1 MTSHPTPPTR
11 IERRRALVKTDFVDA
26 TYAIIEKHGF
36 EGFTL
41 GLVADEVGL
50 RKQAIYHYFP
60 SKEAVLFEVAL
71 AELTRSSRAVAE
83 AVDKVESGAD
93 AIEALLR
100 TYFNAYTDRI
110 RLFQLSHTALPFFDF
125 KKMMTA
131 ENLVR
136 LRPLNDLVL
145 AGAAKRLH
153 ADSKGAMTLAEARRL
168 AFVAQTSVVGL
179 LSMKALVES
188 AEDPLVHQDT
198 HMIDTLVSVYRK
210 SIAMKPDSQ
219 GARKK

>member
-1 MTSHPTPPTR
+1 MRTKPSPPTR
-11 IERRRALVKTDFVDA
+11 IEKRRALVKTDFVDA

-71 AELTRSSRAVAE
+71 AELTRSASAVAE
-83 AVDKVESGAD
+83 AVNQVKSGAD

-100 TYFNAYTDRI
+100 TYFNAFANRI

-125 KKMMTA
+125 KKMMSA
-131 ENLVR
+131 DNLVR
-136 LRPLNDLVL
+136 IRPLNDLL
-145 AGAAKRLH
+145 YAGAAQRLH
-153 ADSKGAMTLAEARRL
+153 ADSNGALSLGEARRL
-168 AFVAQTSVVGL
+168 AFVAYTSVVGL

-188 AEDPLVHQDT
+188 ADDPLVHNDT
-198 HMIDTLVSVYRK
+198 EMIDTLVSVYRK
-210 SIAMKPDSQ
+210 SIAMKSTSQ